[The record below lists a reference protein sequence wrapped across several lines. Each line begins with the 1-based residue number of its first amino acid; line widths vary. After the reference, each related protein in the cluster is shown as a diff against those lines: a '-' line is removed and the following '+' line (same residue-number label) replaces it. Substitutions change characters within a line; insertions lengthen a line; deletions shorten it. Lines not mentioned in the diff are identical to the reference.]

1 MPAARQ
7 KIPMTSRSSPTV
19 FTSPDAILATYPIG
33 IFDSGVGGLTVASAI
48 RRVMPDEKL
57 LYLGD
62 VARQPYGT
70 KSPRTV
76 TRYAVQAAE
85 FLVDKGIKA
94 LVVACN
100 TASAVALDAIA
111 GRFPDLPVLGVVEA
125 GADGAARMSRGGR
138 IVVAATEGTCRSEA
152 YERAIARRRA
162 GASVRCVPCPLFVA
176 LAEEGLTDGPIVDS
190 IARHY
195 LGPLFDRGGGGG
207 EGGGEGGGGDCLVLG
222 CTHFPLLAPALAR
235 LAGPDVTLVDC
246 AEATSS
252 MLVRLLQG
260 REAPPGG
267 GGGLH
272 LISTDA
278 PERFARMAA
287 RLFPSLGPT
296 PPVEL
301 ADL

>member
-1 MPAARQ
+1 
-7 KIPMTSRSSPTV
+7 MTSQQGHTV
-19 FTSPDAILATYPIG
+19 FTSPDAIPATYPVG
-33 IFDSGVGGLTVASAI
+33 IFDSGVGGLTIAAAI
-48 RRVMPDEKL
+48 RRTMPDERL

-85 FLVDKGIKA
+85 FLVEKGIKA

-111 GRFPDLPVLGVVEA
+111 ERFPGLPVLGVVEA
-125 GADGAARMSRGGR
+125 GADGAARASAGGR

-152 YERAIARRRA
+152 YERAIARRRE
-162 GASVRCVPCPLFVA
+162 GARVRCVPCPLFVA
-176 LAEEGLTDGPIVDS
+176 LAEEGLTDGPIVES
-190 IARHY
+190 VARHY
-195 LGPLFDRGGGGG
+195 LGSLFDGG
-207 EGGGEGGGGDCLVLG
+207 EGGDCLVLG

-235 LAGPDVTLVDC
+235 LAGPGVTLVDC

-252 MLVRLLQG
+252 MLVHLLEG
-260 REAPPGG
+260 REAPKGT
-267 GGGLH
+267 GGGLQ

-278 PERFARMAA
+278 PERFARMVGK
-287 RLFPSLGPT
+287 LFPALGPS
-296 PPVEL
+296 PAVEL

>member
-1 MPAARQ
+1 
-7 KIPMTSRSSPTV
+7 MTSQQRHTV
-19 FTSPDAILATYPIG
+19 NTSFDAIPVTYPVG
-33 IFDSGVGGLTVASAI
+33 IFDSGVGGLTVAAAI
-48 RRVMPDEKL
+48 RRAMPDERL

-85 FLVDKGIKA
+85 FLVEKGIKA

-100 TASAVALDAIA
+100 TASAVALEAIA
-111 GRFPDLPVLGVVEA
+111 ERFPGLPVLGVVEA
-125 GADGAARMSRGGR
+125 GADGAARASARGR

-152 YERAIARRRA
+152 YERAIARRRD
-162 GASVRCVPCPLFVA
+162 GALVRCVPCPLFVA

-190 IARHY
+190 VARHY
-195 LGPLFDRGGGGG
+195 LGSLFDGT
-207 EGGGEGGGGDCLVLG
+207 EPGDCLVLG
-222 CTHFPLLAPALAR
+222 CTHFPLLAPALSR
-235 LAGPDVTLVDC
+235 LAGPEVTLVDC

-252 MLVRLLQG
+252 MLVRLLEG
-260 REAPPGG
+260 REAPKGS

-278 PERFARMAA
+278 PERFARMAGK
-287 RLFPSLGPT
+287 LFPALGAVPA
-296 PPVEL
+296 VEL

>member
-1 MPAARQ
+1 
-7 KIPMTSRSSPTV
+7 
-19 FTSPDAILATYPIG
+19 
-33 IFDSGVGGLTVASAI
+33 
-48 RRVMPDEKL
+48 MPDERL

-85 FLVDKGIKA
+85 FLVEKGIKA

-111 GRFPDLPVLGVVEA
+111 ERFPGLPVLGVVEA
-125 GADGAARMSRGGR
+125 GADGAARASAGGR

-152 YERAIARRRA
+152 YERAIARRRE
-162 GASVRCVPCPLFVA
+162 GARVRCVPCPLFVA
-176 LAEEGLTDGPIVDS
+176 LAEEGLTDGPIVES
-190 IARHY
+190 VARHY
-195 LGPLFDRGGGGG
+195 LGSLFDGG
-207 EGGGEGGGGDCLVLG
+207 EGDGKGGDCLVLG

-235 LAGPDVTLVDC
+235 LAGPGVTLVDC

-252 MLVRLLQG
+252 MLVHLLEG
-260 REAPPGG
+260 REAPKGT
-267 GGGLH
+267 GGGLQ

-278 PERFARMAA
+278 PERFARMVGK
-287 RLFPSLGPT
+287 LFPALGPS
-296 PPVEL
+296 PAVEL

>member
-1 MPAARQ
+1 
-7 KIPMTSRSSPTV
+7 
-19 FTSPDAILATYPIG
+19 
-33 IFDSGVGGLTVASAI
+33 
-48 RRVMPDEKL
+48 MPDEKL

-111 GRFPDLPVLGVVEA
+111 ERFPGLPVLGVVEA
-125 GADGAARMSRGGR
+125 GADGAALASKGGR
-138 IVVAATEGTCRSEA
+138 IVVAATEGTCRSRA
-152 YERAIARRRA
+152 YERAIADRRA
-162 GASVRCVPCPLFVA
+162 GAVVRCVPCPLFVA
-176 LAEEGLTDGPIVDS
+176 LAEEGLTDGPIVES

-195 LGPLFDRGGGGG
+195 LGPLL
-207 EGGGEGGGGDCLVLG
+207 EGGDGSDCLVLG
-222 CTHFPLLAPALAR
+222 CTHFPLLAPTLAR
-235 LAGPDVTLVDC
+235 LAGPEVTLVDC

-252 MLVRLLQG
+252 MLVRLLEG
-260 REAPPGG
+260 RRAPPGS
-267 GGGLH
+267 GGGLQ
-272 LISTDA
+272 LVSTDA

-287 RLFPSLGPT
+287 RLFPSLGPA
-296 PPVEL
+296 PRVEL